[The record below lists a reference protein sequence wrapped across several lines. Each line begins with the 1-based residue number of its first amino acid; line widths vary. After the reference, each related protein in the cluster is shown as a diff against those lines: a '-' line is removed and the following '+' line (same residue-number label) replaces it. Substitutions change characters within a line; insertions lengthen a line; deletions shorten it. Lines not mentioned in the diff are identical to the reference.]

1 MVGVSSERNSAESAG
16 DWVVANTVVCVP
28 GTNVRAAPGFLAKK
42 VDAEKEA
49 IASNDGWAEQ

>member
-1 MVGVSSERNSAESAG
+1 MVGVSPERTGAEPAG
-16 DWVVANTVVCVP
+16 DWVVANAVVCVP

-49 IASNDGWAEQ
+49 IASKDGWAEQ

>member
-1 MVGVSSERNSAESAG
+1 MVSVSSERNSAEPAG
-16 DWVVANTVVCVP
+16 DWVVANAVVCVP